1 MHCPEVKPQA
11 VLSGES
17 LVTKFTY
24 KFFLPRMRNHM
35 LLQVLPQTEG
45 LITEMAL
52 MVSFTCVNYEMSVSR
67 SFRFILPITDRARE
81 YCGFPVTMDTGR
93 I

>member
-1 MHCPEVKPQA
+1 MHSPEVKPQA

-24 KFFLPRMRNHM
+24 KFLLSGMRNHM
-35 LLQVLPQTEG
+35 LLQVLPQTEC

-52 MVSFTCVNYEMSVSR
+52 MVSFTCMNYEMSVSR
-67 SFRFILPITDRARE
+67 TFRFILPITDRAGE
-81 YCGFPVTMDTGR
+81 YCGFLVAKDTGR